1 MRMRPSS
8 SIQRESFSEIDA
20 PHLNIVTQRMRRAGA
35 ENPTFCNDIGAGCY
49 AQRFPYVVVGNQDS
63 DPACLEI
70 EDDLL
75 QFQHRNGINPAEGL
89 IEQNEIRLNAHRTRN
104 L

>member
-20 PHLNIVTQRMRRAGA
+20 PHLNIVTQLMRRAGA
-35 ENPTFCNDIGAGCY
+35 ENPTFCNDIGAIGY
-49 AQRFPYVVVGNQDS
+49 AQRFPYVVIGDQDP
-63 DPACLEI
+63 DPAGLKI

-75 QFQHRNGINPAEGL
+75 QFQNCNGINPAEGL
-89 IEQNEIRLNAHRTRN
+89 IEQKEIRWNAQ
-104 L
+104 